1 MRPFLSICVPS
12 RNRQR
17 YFQDVITALTKTK
30 RQDIQFV
37 FSDNSDDPELMNSF
51 MMRFADDP
59 RVVFLPS
66 TGTTLAMMDNWE
78 RTIRATTGEWISFI
92 GDDDYIDPDLVL
104 VLKKVI
110 EAFPD
115 LDAFD
120 WSQLYYNWPG
130 VSSIQANNFI
140 ELESKCFEVPQ
151 PLLYRRAFRWE
162 AAIVVPI
169 SGFSV
174 YHGAIKRDLADRI
187 RDTFGGR
194 YFEHPTP
201 DFDFGFKAVL
211 LGKRFVWSQR
221 PLSVLGCCAE
231 SNTAGIY
238 SYEGTLKAVERF
250 EREMGRDLNADSYLS
265 DFPFHS
271 ALGVPVVIL
280 QVQHWLKKQYGI
292 SEEGWEQTFVE
303 CCGTYCEIYTEKN
316 AFDLITEGYRKAFK
330 NWHDGKFATCFNPVF
345 RKHEG
350 ANSQRTGGKYM
361 GRLYFNA
368 KLFHAAT
375 AAEHYKFVV
384 SLLGEAPDLEWKP
397 NNFMD
402 FVKDI
407 KDLGAP
413 IR

>member
-1 MRPFLSICVPS
+1 MR
-12 RNRQR
+12 
-17 YFQDVITALTKTK
+17 LTGG
-30 RQDIQFV
+30 
-37 FSDNSDDPELMNSF
+37 S
-51 MMRFADDP
+51 
-59 RVVFLPS
+59 S
-66 TGTTLAMMDNWE
+66 TD
-78 RTIRATTGEWISFI
+78 
-92 GDDDYIDPDLVL
+92 
-104 VLKKVI
+104 
-110 EAFPD
+110 
-115 LDAFD
+115 
-120 WSQLYYNWPG
+120 NWPG
-130 VSSIQANNFI
+130 VASISTNDFI
-140 ELESKCFEVPQ
+140 ELEARCFEVPQ
-151 PLLYRRAFRWE
+151 SLLYRRAFLWE

-174 YHGAIKRDLADRI
+174 YHGAIKRELADQI

-250 EREMGRDLNADSYLS
+250 EKEMGRDLNADNYLS

-271 ALGVPVVIL
+271 SLGVPVVIL

-292 SEEGWEQTFVE
+292 CEEGWEPTFVQ
-303 CCGTYCEIYTEKN
+303 CCRTYCEIYTEKK
-316 AFDLITEGYRKAFK
+316 AFDLITEGYRKVFE
-330 NWHDGKFATCFNPVF
+330 NWHDGKFAELFDPAF
-345 RKHEG
+345 KRHEE
-350 ANSQRTGGKYM
+350 ANSKRTGGKSRN
-361 GRLYFNA
+361 RLYYDA
-368 KLFHAAT
+368 RIFHPET

-384 SLLGEAPDLEWKP
+384 SLLGDTIDLDWQP
-397 NNFMD
+397 RNFMD
-402 FVKDI
+402 FVVDV